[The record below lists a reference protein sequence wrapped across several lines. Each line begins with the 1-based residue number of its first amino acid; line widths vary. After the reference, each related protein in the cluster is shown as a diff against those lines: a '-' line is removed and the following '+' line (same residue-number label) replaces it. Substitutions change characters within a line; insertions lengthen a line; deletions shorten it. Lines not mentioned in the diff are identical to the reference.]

1 VKHPWR
7 RLAAWLIDWLCVAV
21 WVGVLA
27 IVGFALYS
35 TGALNGLSLLAQ
47 NLFSFVV
54 LIAPVTFALAAL
66 ESRGGRTPGKRALR
80 LRVTDAAASG
90 PVSFGHALLRN
101 TLKIALPW
109 AIGHAAVYGYAAA
122 STSASTPPWVIA
134 LTVLAYVLPIA
145 WVIGLF
151 VGSGRTGYDFAAGT
165 IVVTTTKE

>member
-1 VKHPWR
+1 MKHPWR
-7 RLAAWLIDWLCVAV
+7 RLAAWLIDWLCIAV
-21 WVGVLA
+21 WVGLLA
-27 IVGFALYS
+27 VVGFALYS

-66 ESRGGRTPGKRALR
+66 ESRGGRTPGKRALG
-80 LRVTDAAASG
+80 LRVADAAASG

-101 TLKIALPW
+101 ALKIALPW
-109 AIGHAAVYGYAAA
+109 AIGHAAVYGFTA
-122 STSASTPPWVIA
+122 SASTATPSWVIA
-134 LTVLAYVLPIA
+134 LTVLAYVLPVA

-165 IVVTTTKE
+165 IVITTTKE